1 MNKRGIVVH
10 RGIKYNVRS
19 QDSYNCNYNVYIAGG
34 AGSGKNILIQEMIL
48 ATFSVEGK
56 VVVFDYGKNFWHLCQ
71 VLDGYYIEFNP
82 SNPVLI
88 NPNDRMPYM
97 KCPSLANPTAG
108 MATSTNN
115 TNISKK
121 MRFAQ
126 QIRVGSALKGGKTYY
141 SVNKTNTYGSWQ
153 GAPGGSGE
161 SIRNA
166 F

>member
-88 NPNDRMPYM
+88 NPFTSVPTGSDRR
-97 KCPSLANPTAG
+97 SANLIVIEMTDFENLGVDVA
-108 MATSTNN
+108 
-115 TNISKK
+115 
-121 MRFAQ
+121 
-126 QIRVGSALKGGKTYY
+126 
-141 SVNKTNTYGSWQ
+141 
-153 GAPGGSGE
+153 
-161 SIRNA
+161 SILEELGHA
-166 F
+166 S